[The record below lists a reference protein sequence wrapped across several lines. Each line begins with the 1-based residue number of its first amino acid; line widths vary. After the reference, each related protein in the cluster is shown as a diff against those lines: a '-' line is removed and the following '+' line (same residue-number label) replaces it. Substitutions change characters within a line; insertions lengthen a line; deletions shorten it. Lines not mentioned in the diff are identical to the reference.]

1 MLSNAIAA
9 VLGLWASIDENQF
22 WTLVDAARETA
33 CPSVDGRVMALCA
46 QLLRLSAAE
55 LQQFQDVYD
64 AQLKRAYRWD
74 ICAAAKI
81 IEGHVTDDSFLYFRD
96 WLISEGWSV
105 FETAMRDPDTLASEA
120 PFQETSLERFGY
132 AALAVFQQKGAGEL
146 KRSRVIKD
154 SMPEGQDWQEDDLPA
169 LLPKLWAKYS
179 PLSQN

>member
-1 MLSNAIAA
+1 MN
-9 VLGLWASIDENQF
+9 ENRF
-22 WTLVDAARETA
+22 WTLVDAAREA
-33 CPSVDGRVMALCA
+33 AGASVDGRVMALCA

-81 IEGHVTDDSFLYFRD
+81 TEGHVTDDSFLNFRD
-96 WLISEGWSV
+96 WLISEGRAV
-105 FETAMRDPDTLASEA
+105 FEAAMRDPDTLASGA
-120 PFQETSLERFGY
+120 PFQETSLEKFGY

-146 KRSRVIKD
+146 KRSRVIED
-154 SMPEGQDWQEDDLPA
+154 GMPEGQDWREDDLPA

-179 PLSQN
+179 PLNPN